1 MEKTVGSFDQ
11 HDSVWAALCLSQAVI
26 EFAPD
31 GTILWANDLFLEIFG
46 YDLADV
52 VGRHHRMFCT
62 DDEAASEGYRRF
74 WAKLAHGA
82 FDARVY
88 KRRDSSGADVW
99 LQASY
104 NPLLGPDGRPRK
116 ILKIA
121 SDVTRQVELEQEV
134 QDRLA
139 EGLRFQRELET
150 QKRELEATMAQL
162 ADIVS
167 TIGDIASQTNLLA
180 LNASIEAAR
189 AGDAGRGFSVVAQ
202 EVKKLA
208 NDTRAATQKAGA
220 MMTAKVQAGQR

>member
-1 MEKTVGSFDQ
+1 MGSFDQ

-46 YDLADV
+46 YDLAEV

-74 WAKLAHGA
+74 WSKLAHGA

-99 LQASY
+99 LHASY

-121 SDVTRQVELEQEV
+121 SDVTRQVQLEQEV

-139 EGLRFQRELET
+139 EGLRFQ
-150 QKRELEATMAQL
+150 RELEATMAQL

-220 MMTAKVQAGQR
+220 MMAAKVHAGQR